1 MYCLKYPPSVSYLD
15 HNLEEKQLLN
25 MLKVQPLDTQKPFK
39 VVSALKSR
47 GRAKIVCGLL
57 I

>member
-1 MYCLKYPPSVSYLD
+1 MYCLKYPPSVS